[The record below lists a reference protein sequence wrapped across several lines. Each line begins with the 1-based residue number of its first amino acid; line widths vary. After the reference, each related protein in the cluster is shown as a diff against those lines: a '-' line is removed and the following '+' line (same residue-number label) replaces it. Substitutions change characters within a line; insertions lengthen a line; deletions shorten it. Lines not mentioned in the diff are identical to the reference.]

1 MKIPRRFLPSLAALS
16 AFEAAARTGS
26 VTAAALE
33 LNLTQS
39 AVSRQIKLLEQQ
51 LEVPLFWRERQTIR
65 LTAAGHAYAREIRES
80 LEHIGAASMNLRAN
94 PAGGTLNLAVLPAF
108 GTNWLVPRLPKFIG
122 ANPNVMVNLV
132 TQTSPF
138 DFRTK
143 SLDAALHYG
152 TDNWMGAE
160 SVFLCADVVAPLCS
174 PELQKRFAF
183 EQPEDLR
190 KAPLLHLKSR
200 PDAWEQWL
208 GHHGVPA
215 DHVRGMLFDQWT
227 TAGAA
232 AAAGLG
238 VALLPTF
245 LFEEELKRSTLVCA
259 IDRPMRT
266 TGGYYLFW
274 STDRADYPPL
284 VAFRRWLVDEC
295 SSIL

>member
-26 VTAAALE
+26 VTAAAVE

-51 LEVPLFWRERQTIR
+51 LEVPLFWRERQSIR
-65 LTAAGHAYAREIRES
+65 LTAAGHAYAREIRVT

-94 PAGGTLNLAVLPAF
+94 PSGGTINLAVLPTF
-108 GTNWLVPRLPKFIG
+108 GTNWLVRRLPKFMN
-122 ANPNVMVNLV
+122 ANPDVTINLV
-132 TQTSPF
+132 TQQAPF

-143 SLDAALHYG
+143 SLDAAIHYG
-152 TDNWMGAE
+152 NGTWAGTE
-160 SVFLCADVVAPLCS
+160 RIFLCPDVVTPFCS
-174 PELQKRFAF
+174 PEMQKQYAF
-183 EQPEDLR
+183 KQPMDLR

-208 GHHGVPA
+208 GYNSVPF
-215 DHVRGMLFDQWT
+215 DSVRGMLFDQWN

-238 VALLPTF
+238 VALLPAF
-245 LFEEELKRSTLVCA
+245 LFEEQLKHSALVCA
-259 IDRPMRT
+259 LDRPMLT
-266 TGGYYLFW
+266 AGGYHLFW
-274 STDRADYPPL
+274 PTDRADYPPL
-284 VAFRRWLVDEC
+284 LSLRQWLVDEC

>member
-26 VTAAALE
+26 VTAAASE

-39 AVSRQIKLLEQQ
+39 AVSRQVKLLELQ

-80 LEHIGAASMNLRAN
+80 LERIGAASMNLRAN
-94 PAGGTLNLAVLPAF
+94 PAGGTLNLAVLPTF
-108 GTNWLVPRLPKFIG
+108 GTNWLVPRLPKFMKS
-122 ANPNVMVNLV
+122 NPEVMVNVV
-132 TQTSPF
+132 TQNSPF

-152 TDNWMGAE
+152 TDDWTGAQ
-160 SVFLCADVVAPLCS
+160 SAFLCADVVAPLCS
-174 PELQKRFAF
+174 PEFQ
-183 EQPEDLR
+183 EQYTFKHPKDLR

-208 GHHGVPA
+208 RQNGAAA
-215 DHVRGMLFDQWT
+215 DRVRGMLFDQLA
-227 TAGAA
+227 TAAAA

-238 VALLPTF
+238 VALLPTL
-245 LFEEELKRSTLVCA
+245 LFKEELKRCTLTYA
-259 IDRPMRT
+259 IDLPMQT

-274 STDRADYPPL
+274 PTDRAEYPPL
-284 VAFRRWLVDEC
+284 VAFRRWLVDEM
-295 SSIL
+295 